1 MADRLIARVKPDLLR
16 WAREAAGLSI
26 DVAAKKIGTS
36 SARLADWER
45 GDRSPTVVQLRKAA
59 NVYRRPL
66 AVFFL
71 PEAPPTPQP
80 LHDFRR
86 VAGEVSGSLSPELVL
101 EIRRAR
107 RRRSVAL
114 ELLAESGPVPAT
126 SILTTALD
134 QDPEMVAA
142 RTREWLGVS
151 LDEQARWQG
160 FYAPLNAC
168 VSRLEALGILVFQ
181 TGDVPLP
188 EMRGFSI
195 SESTLPVIV
204 LNAKDAPR
212 PRTFTLMHE
221 LTHLMLAGG
230 GVCDPQ
236 RVSLRASA
244 TAPLDERTEV
254 FCNRTAG
261 AVLVP
266 REVLLSH
273 PQVRNVHGR
282 RDWSE
287 QAIREM
293 ANHFGVSR
301 EVIVRRLLI
310 LERTTERFYEEKRNV
325 YRAEWAKRQ
334 ASETDVIV
342 PIPRLVVRDNG
353 RRYTRLV
360 LEALEREQITPADV
374 TDFLNVRLKHLEQ
387 LEDAVGARPTG
398 T

>member
-1 MADRLIARVKPDLLR
+1 
-16 WAREAAGLSI
+16 
-26 DVAAKKIGTS
+26 
-36 SARLADWER
+36 
-45 GDRSPTVVQLRKAA
+45 
-59 NVYRRPL
+59 
-66 AVFFL
+66 
-71 PEAPPTPQP
+71 
-80 LHDFRR
+80 
-86 VAGEVSGSLSPELVL
+86 
-101 EIRRAR
+101 
-107 RRRSVAL
+107 
-114 ELLAESGPVPAT
+114 
-126 SILTTALD
+126 
-134 QDPEMVAA
+134 
-142 RTREWLGVS
+142 
-151 LDEQARWQG
+151 
-160 FYAPLNAC
+160 
-168 VSRLEALGILVFQ
+168 
-181 TGDVPLP
+181 
-188 EMRGFSI
+188 
-195 SESTLPVIV
+195 
-204 LNAKDAPR
+204 
-212 PRTFTLMHE
+212 MHE